1 MEKHNSSSWHQ
12 ESWDNA
18 LLLMMMMMES
28 SGNKIIWSHF
38 LSIPKPYIDFS
49 TSSSLL
55 HPNGALQGLILI
67 IDLLYCPCS
76 RITFQGFLWGS
87 LRGTAYLSCLN
98 MFSNSRWLL
107 RWIFKCLGLP
117 LNWGGGLGMRKEKS
131 HGKYIWT
138 TRWLRKIYKKESLWY
153 LF

>member
-18 LLLMMMMMES
+18 LLLMMMMES
-28 SGNKIIWSHF
+28 SGNKIRWSHF
-38 LSIPKPYIDFS
+38 LSIPKPYIEFS

-76 RITFQGFLWGS
+76 RITFQGFMWGS

-98 MFSNSRWLL
+98 MVSNLQMAAKMDLQMSGTSFEL
-107 RWIFKCLGLP
+107 
-117 LNWGGGLGMRKEKS
+117 GGGLGMWKEKS

-138 TRWLRKIYKKESLWY
+138 TRWLRKRYKQESLWC